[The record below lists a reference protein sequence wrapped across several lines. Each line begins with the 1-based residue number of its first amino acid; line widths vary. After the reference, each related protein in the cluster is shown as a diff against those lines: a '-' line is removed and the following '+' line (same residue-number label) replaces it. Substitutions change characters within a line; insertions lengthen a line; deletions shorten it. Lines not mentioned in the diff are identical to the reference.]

1 MSALG
6 QEQPGSF
13 DEILAA
19 VKETARGRWFLET
32 FEDRVKATESSRIL
46 GAISRLE
53 NHIQSVGGSEGDAAL
68 VRQARDAIAAARRDI
83 AGMNN
88 SSQGLSAEGQ
98 LFARLAMLSRQA
110 FSGPPNAGRGIER
123 ALRLVAD
130 LDQALFTPQ
139 VLPLRQT
146 SESALFAQDEAI
158 FAPAPAT
165 KLPAPELPEQQNP
178 QAKGATVTIHHL
190 NAPPAADDL
199 TEKQRAPEEA
209 PTSSLSSVL
218 IETEGNVT
226 VPNSRIMIIRRSA
239 EEMDALPLADSG
251 GEPRSESSAA

>member
-1 MSALG
+1 MSGLG
-6 QEQPGSF
+6 QEQAGSY

-46 GAISRLE
+46 DAISRLE
-53 NHIQSVGGSEGDAAL
+53 NHIQSVGGSEGDAIL

-98 LFARLAMLSRQA
+98 LFDRLAMLSRQA

-130 LDQALFTPQ
+130 LDQTFFSPNVLAPQ
-139 VLPLRQT
+139 PVPAT
-146 SESALFAQDEAI
+146 AFFAQDEAI
-158 FAPAPAT
+158 FEPAPTA
-165 KLPAPELPEQQNP
+165 KLPAPELPGQPSP

-190 NAPPAADDL
+190 NAPPSADDL
-199 TEKQRAPEEA
+199 VENARAPGEA
-209 PTSSLSSVL
+209 PSSSLSSVI
-218 IETEGNVT
+218 IESEGTVT

-239 EEMDALPLADSG
+239 EEMEALPLIDS
-251 GEPRSESSAA
+251 ENETHPETSAA